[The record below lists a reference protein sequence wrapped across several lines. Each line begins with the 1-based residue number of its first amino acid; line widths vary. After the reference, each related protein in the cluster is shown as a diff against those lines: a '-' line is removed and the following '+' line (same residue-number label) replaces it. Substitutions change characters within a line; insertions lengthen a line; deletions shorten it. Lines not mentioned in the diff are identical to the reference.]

1 MNVTRRQWLAGTAG
15 GLGLMAAGASR
26 AASSVVKVSLWDR
39 GPDTLKATQP
49 MRRARRHRLMGT
61 PHGPMGISLSER
73 TVAAGPVS
81 FAVTNASDTWA
92 HDLVVVRLAPGVM
105 GPGDEPGTRP
115 LAKLPRL
122 GQVPAL
128 APGHNAALT
137 LTLSP
142 GVYLLFSQQPGRLR
156 GGMWTRLTAE

>member
-1 MNVTRRQWLAGTAG
+1 MNLTRRQWLVSTTG
-15 GLGLMAAGASR
+15 GLSLLAAGASQ
-26 AASSVVKVSLWDR
+26 AANSVIKVSLWDR
-39 GPDTLKATQP
+39 GLDTLKAPRPT
-49 MRRARRHRLMGT
+49 RRERRHRGSGT
-61 PHGPMGISLSER
+61 PHGPMGISISDH
-73 TVAAGPVS
+73 TVAAGLVS

-105 GPGDEPGTRP
+105 SPRDEPGVQP

-137 LTLSP
+137 LTLTP

-156 GGMWTRLTAE
+156 GGMWTRLTVE